1 MEALAVSLSNDTDE
15 CCGSSNDEDEDED
28 EDEENDDF
36 GCVPLPLFALVAE
49 YEPKTEAM
57 SSLPSS
63 GPIPWL
69 AASKFETASSHG
81 GSKMRS
87 GAETSAS

>member
-1 MEALAVSLSNDTDE
+1 MSLSNDTDE
-15 CCGSSNDEDEDED
+15 CCGSSNDED

-87 GAETSAS
+87 GAKTSAS